1 MDISHGIRRHM
12 FSWLLGIPEDYAKYA
27 SEVIKQR
34 RIDAE
39 GKVQIVLPTG
49 IIDILKKIQKQTDET
64 VEDDDYCILR

>member
-12 FSWLLGIPEDYAKYA
+12 FSWLLDIPEDYAKYT
-27 SEVIKQR
+27 SEVIKQK
-34 RIDAE
+34 RIHAE

-64 VEDDDYCILR
+64 VEGLMITLY